1 MVTHNMHQALD
12 VGNRTLMMNAGR
24 IVFDT
29 SGEERSWSL
38 YYTVQKG
45 DTLSLLARRY
55 RTTEEEIMEKNH
67 MTSKLLRL
75 YTKIRLPR

>member
-1 MVTHNMHQALD
+1 METRKEL
-12 VGNRTLMMNAGR
+12 TLNEMDRISGGAG
-24 IVFDT
+24 DT
-29 SGEERSWSL
+29 SGEKRSWIL

-45 DTLSLLARRY
+45 DTLNSLARRY

-75 YTKIRLPR
+75 YTKIYLPR

>member
-1 MVTHNMHQALD
+1 METRKEL
-12 VGNRTLMMNAGR
+12 TLNEMDRISGGAG
-24 IVFDT
+24 DT

-55 RTTEEEIMEKNH
+55 RTTEEEIMAKNH